1 MVHQRRRFGNWG
13 EDAAVRYLKTRG
25 YEILDRNYRSSWG
38 EIDIIARQRDVLAFV
53 EVKTRQCP
61 EIRPSGCGRNP
72 GKTDSVS
79 GKPPGATFGKNQV
92 FRYRSRFE
100 VSYEIL
106 DLYGKNFSES
116 FEKLFL
122 KSKFCRRSA
131 VNGQLPKEASTAGF
145 EHRQNNLSNQL
156 FSHTNSI

>member
-53 EVKTRQCP
+53 CGSEDPAQP

-72 GKTDSVS
+72 GKTDPSPENRLVLPS
-79 GKPPGATFGKNQV
+79 GKPGVPVSEPVRYHRDPGSV
-92 FRYRSRFE
+92 RE
-100 VSYEIL
+100 
-106 DLYGKNFSES
+106 NFSES
-116 FEKLFL
+116 FEELFL
-122 KSKFCRRSA
+122 KVNSVGGQLSTVNCRRKPA
-131 VNGQLPKEASTAGF
+131 QLALNIVKT
-145 EHRQNNLSNQL
+145 
-156 FSHTNSI
+156 T